1 MKTIDFPDDGVVTM
15 LPIDL
20 VSFLWV
26 ASAAAFLFVA
36 GAGVARVE
44 DFIRGI
50 GERTL
55 IALKDR
61 LYHPEP
67 KPILAV
73 RRSHQTL
80 PPDESV

>member
-1 MKTIDFPDDGVVTM
+1 M

-26 ASAAAFLFVA
+26 ASAAALLFVV
-36 GAGVARVE
+36 GAGVA
-44 DFIRGI
+44 DFFRDA

-67 KPILAV
+67 KPNLAGH
-73 RRSHQTL
+73 RSDQKL
-80 PPDESV
+80 PPDASV

>member
-1 MKTIDFPDDGVVTM
+1 M

-26 ASAAAFLFVA
+26 ASAAALLFVV
-36 GAGVARVE
+36 GAGVAVVAGFLR
-44 DFIRGI
+44 DA

-55 IALKDR
+55 VALKDR

-67 KPILAV
+67 KPNLIG
-73 RRSHQTL
+73 RRSDQKL
-80 PPDESV
+80 PPNESV

>member
-1 MKTIDFPDDGVVTM
+1 M

-26 ASAAAFLFVA
+26 ASAAALLFVA
-36 GAGVARVE
+36 GAGVAVVAGFFR
-44 DFIRGI
+44 DA

-67 KPILAV
+67 KPILVV
-73 RRSHQTL
+73 RRSDQTL
-80 PPDESV
+80 PTDESV